1 MGMDPRDIYLE
12 LRPDGTGHIQ
22 IMDEDSSAD
31 FNWTDGALTYE
42 GESVPFT
49 WVGDH
54 ILLTVEGE
62 SIEFAPDAEVE
73 ALLGGV
79 GPENPIVGP
88 APSESDGL
96 VGTWTF
102 TKARAMGMEIPAS
115 SMGTTMSLELKA
127 DGKAV
132 LTSGDEPIDLDW
144 AVKEDGTV
152 ALSAVGSEI
161 FTLIYDGTTLTLI
174 TEGNSVEMVFEKDA

>member
-1 MGMDPRDIYLE
+1 
-12 LRPDGTGHIQ
+12 
-22 IMDEDSSAD
+22 
-31 FNWTDGALTYE
+31 
-42 GESVPFT
+42 
-49 WVGDH
+49 
-54 ILLTVEGE
+54 
-62 SIEFAPDAEVE
+62 
-73 ALLGGV
+73 
-79 GPENPIVGP
+79 
-88 APSESDGL
+88 
-96 VGTWTF
+96 
-102 TKARAMGMEIPAS
+102 MGMEIPAS